1 MKKLAVEFLGTA
13 LLSLVAM
20 LSSSDAFAIAGVLA
34 FMVLAWGGISGGHF
48 NSSVTIAMWVRK
60 EISGID
66 TIKYSISQIL
76 GVVVAFLIIN
86 LMRENNTNILLV
98 GNISFHFDWAQTT
111 SEFIAGFVVMIAML
125 ASIRAKISHAWGFAL
140 AHLVLLG
147 GFGTMINTSFTLGS
161 FFNGYPLGAMVV
173 LALGQIAGA
182 IVAVKFDQII
192 NKK

>member
-1 MKKLAVEFLGTA
+1 MKKLAVESLGTC
-13 LLSLVAM
+13 LLSLTAI
-20 LSSSDAFAIAGVLA
+20 LSGSDAFAIAGVLA

-66 TIKYSISQIL
+66 TIKYTIAQIL
-76 GVVVAFLIIN
+76 GVVVAFAIIN
-86 LMRENNTNILLV
+86 LMKDNISDILV
-98 GNISFHFDWAQTT
+98 IGNASFHFDWGQTA
-111 SEFIAGFVVMIAML
+111 SEFIAGFVVMIAMV

-140 AHLVLLG
+140 SHLVLLG

-161 FFNGYPLGAMVV
+161 FFNGYPLGAMIV